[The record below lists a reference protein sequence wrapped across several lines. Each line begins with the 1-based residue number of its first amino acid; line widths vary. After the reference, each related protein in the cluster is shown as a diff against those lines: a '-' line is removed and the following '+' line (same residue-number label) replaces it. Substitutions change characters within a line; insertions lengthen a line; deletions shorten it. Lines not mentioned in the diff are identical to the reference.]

1 MVSRDLTL
9 IASILGTAFWAVG
22 VGTSLAVE
30 PMPQRQTAVP
40 VPGDVEKIDD
50 FDTAVS
56 LARQAFLDAVETK
69 KDLERAAQKGA
80 VVQPESVSK
89 LKSSLANSLNDA
101 VKYFELAFT
110 LVKTAEDKKNLP
122 QVRYLYAHV
131 NLNLKKHYEAA
142 VLAEFVARTT
152 EKDDPLALDSAYL
165 AMAAYAQAF
174 NESKASNDQKDED
187 LNMVIRAS
195 NFIAER
201 WPSSEK
207 ANDAYMMLGQMFSVQ
222 KKPAESAMWY
232 GKVPETDP
240 IYAQAQLAAG
250 QAYRTAY
257 VRAGRMI
264 AAERPSAEQLAAW
277 QESAQEHLRVGIQ
290 ELTETIPDK
299 ASSPEVLILA
309 KLTLAEISYEQGR
322 NDEAKKLLLDA
333 PRPIVEAVAVAD
345 EAMRTESSR
354 HFAIVTH
361 VLIFGV
367 FVAEKDFDAARRAL
381 KTAVKIANAGGKEFA
396 HWSEL
401 LVEMEKRLGK

>member
-1 MVSRDLTL
+1 
-9 IASILGTAFWAVG
+9 
-22 VGTSLAVE
+22 
-30 PMPQRQTAVP
+30 MPQRQTAVP

-56 LARQAFLDAVETK
+56 LARQPFLDAVETK
-69 KDLERAAQKGA
+69 KDLERATKKGA
-80 VVQPESVSK
+80 VVQPEIVTK
-89 LKSSLANSLNDA
+89 LKASLSNSLNDA

-110 LVKTAEDKKNLP
+110 LVNTAEDKKNLP
-122 QVRYLYAHV
+122 QARYLYAHL
-131 NLNLKKHYEAA
+131 NLNLKKHYEVA

-174 NESKASNDQKDED
+174 NGSKASNDQKGED
-187 LNMVIRAS
+187 LNMIIRAS

-222 KKPAESAMWY
+222 KKHAESAMWY

-240 IYAQAQLAAG
+240 KYAQAQLAAG

-257 VRAGRMI
+257 VSAGRMI
-264 AAERPSAEQLAAW
+264 AAERPNAEQLAAW

-299 ASSPEVLILA
+299 APSPEVLILA

-381 KTAVKIANAGGKEFA
+381 KTAVKIANAGGKKFA